1 MAKEGK
7 PIHSHRQ
14 KLRAAVAENRRLVLE
29 GRALLSDIDQGF
41 AALKDHKAKA
51 RQSSAP
57 ERAGAKPAPPVM
69 PAAVRQVLLIEDHP
83 VVSRGLCELINYE
96 SDLHVCSISDTWE
109 SGLQSLSREMPDLV
123 ILDLSLQER
132 SGLELLKEIRTRL
145 PEQRVLILSLH
156 DELVYAPRA
165 LRAGALGYV
174 MKEEATETLL
184 RAIRKVLDGG
194 VYLSP
199 RLEAH
204 VKEQVLRGNVALHP
218 LETLSDRELEV
229 FRLIGRGVSNRDI
242 SKLLVVRLKTVE
254 SHRTHIKQKLHLGT
268 ASELVQFAI
277 EHQTTL

>member
-1 MAKEGK
+1 M
-7 PIHSHRQ
+7 
-14 KLRAAVAENRRLVLE
+14 
-29 GRALLSDIDQGF
+29 
-41 AALKDHKAKA
+41 
-51 RQSSAP
+51 
-57 ERAGAKPAPPVM
+57 
-69 PAAVRQVLLIEDHP
+69 
-83 VVSRGLCELINYE
+83 
-96 SDLHVCSISDTWE
+96 
-109 SGLQSLSREMPDLV
+109 
-123 ILDLSLQER
+123 
-132 SGLELLKEIRTRL
+132 
-145 PEQRVLILSLH
+145 ILSLH

-242 SKLLVVRLKTVE
+242 SKLLVIRLKTVE
-254 SHRTHIKQKLHLGT
+254 SHRTHIKQKLHLGHRKRT
-268 ASELVQFAI
+268 RAVRDRTPDNAVARSRFVSPPWRRR
-277 EHQTTL
+277 QT

>member
-1 MAKEGK
+1 MENSGNKSE
-7 PIHSHRQ
+7 SHRQ
-14 KLRAAVAENRRLVLE
+14 RLRTAIAENQKLVLK

-41 AALKDHKAKA
+41 AALKDQKTRA
-51 RQSSAP
+51 RQRDQVQNLITLRPPARKEE
-57 ERAGAKPAPPVM
+57 ER
-69 PAAVRQVLLIEDHP
+69 RILLVEDHP
-83 VVSRGLCELINYE
+83 VVSRGLAELINYE
-96 SDLHVCSISDTWE
+96 DDLHVCGVSSTCAVALE
-109 SGLQSLSREMPDLV
+109 TLARQNPDLV
-123 ILDLSLQER
+123 ILDLSLQEQ
-132 SGLELLKEIRTRL
+132 SGLELLKEIRARR

-242 SKLLVVRLKTVE
+242 SKLLVIRLKTVE

>member
-1 MAKEGK
+1 MANAANNSDGN
-7 PIHSHRQ
+7 RQ
-14 KLRAAVAENRRLVLE
+14 KLRTAIAENQKLVLK

-41 AALKDHKAKA
+41 AAIKDQKKRA
-51 RQSSAP
+51 RQGDRVQDLAKVSTESQGA
-57 ERAGAKPAPPVM
+57 ER
-69 PAAVRQVLLIEDHP
+69 RILLVEDHP
-83 VVSRGLCELINYE
+83 VVSRGLAELINYE
-96 SDLHVCSISDTWE
+96 DDLHVCGVSSTWALALE
-109 SGLQSLSREMPDLV
+109 TLAREDPDLV
-123 ILDLSLQER
+123 ILDLSLQEQ
-132 SGLELLKEIRTRL
+132 SGLELLKEIRARR
-145 PEQRVLILSLH
+145 PDQRVLILSLH

-242 SKLLVVRLKTVE
+242 SKLLIIRLKTVE